1 MNVSLRILLA
11 LTILIGVA
19 SAQWNQKPY
28 PQWTEKEALRM
39 LDDSPWGQTQ
49 VFADSTS
56 PGGGPVPNGDP
67 DRAIDQGGSR
77 VSYISQINFRIRFL
91 SARPVRQAISRLME
105 IRRREDSPEFAAKLK
120 DFVTE
125 ESPDYVVVAVLC
137 DSPRP
142 TAKLQRAM
150 EMLDQL
156 TTEKLKGKAYL
167 ATSDGRRAPIE
178 EYQPPGRDSIGAR
191 FFFPRLINGKPL
203 IRGDRGEIRFYA
215 EMSDEYKLDR
225 SYKIKTMTYEGRL
238 EY

>member
-1 MNVSLRILLA
+1 MKVSLRILLA
-11 LTILIGVA
+11 LTMLIGVA
-19 SAQWNQKPY
+19 SAQWNQKSY
-28 PQWTEKEALRM
+28 NQWTEKEALRV

-56 PGGGPVPNGDP
+56 TSGGPVPNSDP

-77 VSYISQINFRIRFL
+77 VNYISQINFRIRFL
-91 SARPVRQAISRLME
+91 SARPVRQAVSRLME
-105 IRRREDSPEFAAKLK
+105 IRRKEDSAEFAARLK

-142 TAKLQRAM
+142 TARLQRAM
-150 EMLDQL
+150 EMLDHL

-167 ATSDGRRAPIE
+167 ATSDGRRVFVE

-191 FFFPRLINGKPL
+191 FFFPRIINGKSL
-203 IRGDRGEIRFYA
+203 VTGESGEIRFYA
-215 EMSDEYKLDR
+215 ELSDEYKLDR
-225 SYKIKTMTYEGRL
+225 SYKIKNMTYEGRL

>member
-1 MNVSLRILLA
+1 MNSSFRIIFT
-11 LTILIGVA
+11 LTLLIGVA
-19 SAQWNQKPY
+19 TAQWGKKPY
-28 PQWTEKEALRM
+28 HEWTEKEALRV

-49 VFADSTS
+49 AFTDSTTS
-56 PGGGPVPNGDP
+56 SGGPARNGDA

-91 SARPVRQAISRLME
+91 SARPVREAISRLME
-105 IRRREDSPEFAAKLK
+105 IRDRQNSPEFKARLK

-137 DSPRP
+137 DSPHP

-150 EMLDQL
+150 GMLGGL
-156 TTEKLKGKAYL
+156 SAEKLKGKAYL

-178 EYQPPGRDSIGAR
+178 DYQPPGRDSVGAR
-191 FFFPRLINGKPL
+191 FFFPRIIDGKPL
-203 IRGDRGEIRFYA
+203 VTDDRGEIRFYA
-215 EMSDEYKLDR
+215 ELSDEYKLDR
-225 SYKIKTMTYEGRL
+225 NYKIKNMTYEGRL

>member
-1 MNVSLRILLA
+1 MDSSFRILLA
-11 LTILIGVA
+11 LTLLIGVA

-28 PQWTEKEALRM
+28 SEWTEKEALRV
-39 LDDSPWGQTQ
+39 LNDSPWGHTQ

-56 PGGGPVPNGDP
+56 SAGGPAPNLGP
-67 DRAIDQGGSR
+67 DRAMDQGGSR
-77 VSYISQINFRIRFL
+77 VSYISQINFHIRFL
-91 SARPVRQAISRLME
+91 SARPVREAISRLME
-105 IRRREDSPEFAAKLK
+105 IRSRETSPDFVARLK

-142 TAKLQRAM
+142 SVRLQRAV

-167 ATSDGRRAPIE
+167 ATSDGRRALVE
-178 EYQPPGRDSIGAR
+178 EYKPPGRDSVGAR
-191 FFFPRLINGKPL
+191 FFFPRLVEGKPL
-203 IRGDRGEIRFYA
+203 IGRESGEIRFYA
-215 EMSDEYKLDR
+215 QLSDEYKLDR
-225 SYKIKTMTYEGRL
+225 SYKIKNMTYEGRL

>member
-1 MNVSLRILLA
+1 MNSSLRILLA
-11 LTILIGVA
+11 LTILTVVA

-28 PQWTEKEALRM
+28 NQWTEKEALRM

-49 VFADSTS
+49 IFADSTS
-56 PGGGPVPNGDP
+56 PGGGPVPNSDP

-77 VSYISQINFRIRFL
+77 VNYISQINFRIRFL
-91 SARPVRQAISRLME
+91 SARPVRQAVSRLME
-105 IRRREDSPEFAAKLK
+105 IRSKENSPEFAAKLK

-142 TAKLQRAM
+142 TVRLQRAM
-150 EMLDQL
+150 EMLDRL
-156 TTEKLKGKAYL
+156 STEKLKGKAYL
-167 ATSDGRRAPIE
+167 ATSDGRRAFVE
-178 EYQPPGRDSIGAR
+178 EYQPPGRDSVGAR

-203 IRGDRGEIRFYA
+203 VSGDRGEIRFYA
-215 EMSDEYKLDR
+215 ELSDEYKLDR
-225 SYKIKTMTYEGRL
+225 NYKIKNMAYEGRL

>member
-1 MNVSLRILLA
+1 MKVSLHILLA
-11 LTILIGVA
+11 IIALLVIA
-19 SAQWNQKPY
+19 QAQWNQKPY
-28 PQWTEKEALRM
+28 NQWTEKEALRV

-56 PGGGPVPNGDP
+56 TAGGPVPGSDP

-77 VSYISQINFRIRFL
+77 VNYISQINFHIRFL

-105 IRRREDSPEFAAKLK
+105 IRSKEDSPEFALRLK

-142 TAKLQRAM
+142 TSRLQRAM

-156 TTEKLKGKAYL
+156 STEKLKGRAYL
-167 ATSDGRRAPIE
+167 STSDGRRVFVE
-178 EYQPPGRDSIGAR
+178 EYQPPGRDSVGAR
-191 FFFPRLINGKPL
+191 FFFPRVTGGKPL
-203 IRGDRGEIRFYA
+203 VTGESGEIRFYA
-215 EMSDEYKLDR
+215 YLSDEYKLDR
-225 SYKIKTMTYEGRL
+225 SYKIKNMTYEGRP